1 MENEVK
7 EKQNQV
13 KDLYLKLHNK
23 KKELLDVVT
32 DEYNST
38 AMDLDFGLAE
48 EFGELRARIES
59 QEKTIQR
66 LLSDIDKEGLTGA
79 SNNPSLMQVKK
90 KLDDLEEDIMKGRK
104 FASTQYVR
112 DYLEKTHIY
121 KVSYEDV
128 KYEYEVKIRLKE
140 YLENEKKAY
149 KEKDEQLSQATQ

>member
-1 MENEVK
+1 M
-7 EKQNQV
+7 
-13 KDLYLKLHNK
+13 L
-23 KKELLDVVT
+23 
-32 DEYNST
+32 
-38 AMDLDFGLAE
+38 G
-48 EFGELRARIES
+48 
-59 QEKTIQR
+59 
-66 LLSDIDKEGLTGA
+66 DIDKEGLTGA

-140 YLENEKKAY
+140 YL
-149 KEKDEQLSQATQ
+149 